1 MHRICEHSCIDNFR
15 STSRGRYEL
24 RYIWC
29 LIGFVVLINNSVSLC
44 TNRTMTV
51 SDLHIT
57 KFQSYSKQTDFSDMK
72 TQIMVWIC
80 SFADT
85 RPAWWLMM
93 MMNHG
98 IEMQLWPCEGVV
110 LILDEFFR
118 IAESELSCLLHYTS
132 LLTSQEYFIKLNIK
146 DIFNQNI

>member
-1 MHRICEHSCIDNFR
+1 
-15 STSRGRYEL
+15 
-24 RYIWC
+24 
-29 LIGFVVLINNSVSLC
+29 
-44 TNRTMTV
+44 
-51 SDLHIT
+51 
-57 KFQSYSKQTDFSDMK
+57 
-72 TQIMVWIC
+72 MVWIC